1 MATKGILARDLP
13 CTLLSIDP
21 GATSGWA
28 LWSSRLCASDVPPG
42 AITREQ
48 DGVTWWWETGIADD
62 WRSRRGIVLDAV
74 QRALDRSRPLVVVA
88 ETWPGLRGTALAG
101 LGAQWGRWLAELERL
116 DLPARRIVRLTTGD
130 WRRVVLGGVRCRST
144 EAWKAASR
152 ARAHAVLG
160 HDPGPDAA
168 DALCI
173 GLAGLRSP
181 SVANAIGKRELKR
194 LGWEER

>member
-1 MATKGILARDLP
+1 MLLRDLP
-13 CTLLSIDP
+13 CTLLAIDP

-28 LWSSRLCASDVPPG
+28 HNGAGAWTAGTASSW
-42 AITREQ
+42 RERYA
-48 DGVTWWWETGIADD
+48 VVADA
-62 WRSRRGIVLDAV
+62 WQFEG
-74 QRALDRSRPLVVVA
+74 QGRPLVVVA

-116 DLPARRIVRLTTGD
+116 DVPARRVVRLTTGD

-173 GLAGLRSP
+173 GLAGLRSER
-181 SVANAIGKRELKR
+181 VAKAIGARELKR
-194 LGWEER
+194 LGWEGER

>member
-1 MATKGILARDLP
+1 MATKGIFARDLP
-13 CTLLSIDP
+13 CTILSIDP
-21 GATSGWA
+21 GAASGWA
-28 LWSSRLCASDVPPG
+28 HNGAGAWTVGTASSW
-42 AITREQ
+42 RERYA
-48 DGVTWWWETGIADD
+48 VVADA
-62 WRSRRGIVLDAV
+62 WQLEG
-74 QRALDRSRPLVVVA
+74 QGRPLVVVA
-88 ETWPGLRGTALAG
+88 EQWTKSGGRPFPVATIAG

-116 DLPARRIVRLTTGD
+116 DVPARRVVRLTTGD

-181 SVANAIGKRELKR
+181 AVAAAIGVRELRR